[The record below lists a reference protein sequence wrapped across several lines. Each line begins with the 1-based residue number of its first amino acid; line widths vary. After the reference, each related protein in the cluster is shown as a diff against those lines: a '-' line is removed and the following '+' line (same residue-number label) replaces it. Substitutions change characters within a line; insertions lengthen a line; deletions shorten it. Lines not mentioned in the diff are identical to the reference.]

1 MELRHLRYFLGV
13 AREANFTRAA
23 EKLGIGQPPLSL
35 QIKQLEQELGVTLFE
50 RTPHGVVL
58 TRAGEA
64 FRIEAM
70 RVLED
75 AQGAI
80 RAAQRAGRG
89 ETGQLRLG
97 FSGSSVFNPVV
108 PALIRRFKQTWPDA
122 ELTLAE
128 GNTPQLLQALT
139 DERLD
144 AAFVRPGAGDF
155 AGLRLHRFPDEPMK
169 IVLPTAHPLAKRQ
182 ALSIEA
188 LRHEAFVMV
197 PGPAGATLYGA
208 IVEVCRLAGFEPLL
222 AQPAPQIPSVI
233 NLVAAGLGISIV
245 PDALSQVRVKGVR
258 YLAIKP
264 PAPVAR
270 LAFAVR
276 AQDGSPTVGNML
288 ALLGARAQQP

>member
-50 RTPHGVVL
+50 RTPSGVLL

-64 FRIEAM
+64 FRHEAM

-75 AQGAI
+75 AESAI
-80 RAAQRAGRG
+80 RAAQRAARG
-89 ETGQLRLG
+89 ETGHLRLG

-108 PALIRRFKQTWPDA
+108 PALIRQFKRSWPDA
-122 ELTLAE
+122 ELTLME
-128 GNTPQLLQALT
+128 GNTPQLLQALS
-139 DERLD
+139 DKRLD

-155 AGLRLHRFPDEPMK
+155 AGLRLHRFADEPMK
-169 IVLPTAHPLAKRQ
+169 IVLPAGHRLAKRPV
-182 ALSIEA
+182 LGLEA
-188 LRHEAFVMV
+188 LRNEAFVMV

-208 IVEVCRLAGFEPLL
+208 ITEACRRAGFEPLL

-258 YLAIKP
+258 YVAIKA

-270 LAFAVR
+270 LALAVR
-276 AQDGSPTVGNML
+276 GEDASPMVGN
-288 ALLGARAQQP
+288 LLTLV